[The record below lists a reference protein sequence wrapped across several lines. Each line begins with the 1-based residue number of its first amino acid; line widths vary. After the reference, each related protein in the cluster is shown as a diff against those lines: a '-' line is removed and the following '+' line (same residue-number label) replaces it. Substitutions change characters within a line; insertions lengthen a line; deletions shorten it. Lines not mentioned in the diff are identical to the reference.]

1 MDNTT
6 GFKFNTS
13 SLSSPS
19 FSSSLKPGVFKI
31 SSFSTFDS
39 SPSKIA
45 LFDNPRAGV
54 AAEIGALF

>member
-31 SSFSTFDS
+31 SFSTFDS